1 MTAFSFSDRRS
12 FLKKSGAGLAGML
25 LIPDLLRENI
35 LHKDQTRRLTILH
48 TNDMHSRIDP
58 FPNDDPQYA
67 GLGGMERRA
76 AMIATIRKTEQNVLL
91 VDAGDIFQGTPYFN
105 FFGGEPEL
113 RLMSDMGYEAAT
125 MGNHDF
131 DNGLEGFLKV
141 LHHAQFPFLCSNY
154 DFSGTLLN
162 KHTFD
167 HKIIEK
173 GGLKIGLFGLGIELK
188 GLVTEKNYGKTVWLD
203 PIEIARDRSK
213 MLKQAGCHLIICISH
228 LGYQYANE
236 KVSDVKLAKES
247 TMIDIILGGHTHT
260 FMEEAA
266 IVTNKTGKPVLVN
279 QAGWGGLRLG
289 RIDISFNKSRS
300 GGTSIG
306 EISYLQSSNRNV
318 I

>member
-35 LHKDQTRRLTILH
+35 LHKEETRRLTILH

-76 AMIATIRKTEQNVLL
+76 AMIATIRKAEQNVLL
-91 VDAGDIFQGTPYFN
+91 IDAGDIFQGTPYFN

-154 DFSGTLLN
+154 DFSDTLLN
-162 KHTFD
+162 NHTSD

-188 GLVTEKNYGKTVWLD
+188 GLVTEKNYGKTVWHD
-203 PIEIARDRSK
+203 PIEIAKDRSK

-247 TMIDIILGGHTHT
+247 TMIDIIIGGHTHT